1 MIYGEIYP
9 YSSFLCIQPKN
20 ISYYTH
26 GAFLGHVAIAFAESF
41 AKICAF
47 LFSTKTKT
55 MNVVF
60 NLQKTILIRIVF
72 VKDSTPLHYHQIIC
86 YCYNFS

>member
-26 GAFLGHVAIAFAESF
+26 GAFLGHIAIAFAESF
-41 AKICAF
+41 ARICAF
-47 LFSTKTKT
+47 LFSTKTK
-55 MNVVF
+55 NYECCF
-60 NLQKTILIRIVF
+60 
-72 VKDSTPLHYHQIIC
+72 
-86 YCYNFS
+86 

>member
-26 GAFLGHVAIAFAESF
+26 GAFLGHIAIAFAESF

-47 LFSTKTKT
+47 FS
-55 MNVVF
+55 F
-60 NLQKTILIRIVF
+60 QQKQKL
-72 VKDSTPLHYHQIIC
+72 
-86 YCYNFS
+86 

>member
-9 YSSFLCIQPKN
+9 YSSFLCIQAKN

-47 LFSTKTKT
+47 FSFQQKQKT

-60 NLQKTILIRIVF
+60 NLQKL
-72 VKDSTPLHYHQIIC
+72 
-86 YCYNFS
+86 FSSE